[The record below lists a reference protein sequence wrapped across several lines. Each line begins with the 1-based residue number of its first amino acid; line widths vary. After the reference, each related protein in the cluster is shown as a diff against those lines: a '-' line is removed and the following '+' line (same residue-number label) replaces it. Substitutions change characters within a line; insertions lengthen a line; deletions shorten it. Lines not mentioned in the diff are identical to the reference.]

1 MSTDKSDAGS
11 QTLSRGLTALEIIGE
26 SDAPLSVAELC
37 ARLGIHRSMA
47 YRLVKTLEQRGFV
60 YRDATGGL
68 VLGTKLA
75 TLARSVAKG
84 LQEAAAPELAAIAAE
99 LEMTAMLV
107 TFDGESAVTL
117 STAEPQ
123 KAETTVARKPGSR
136 HAIDRGAPGRVL
148 RSQVDPATYPPCD
161 FEFSQDEVLPGVAAV
176 AVPLVIA
183 GNQPAALAVLYFPR
197 EVDVAHIAAVL
208 MASAERIGA
217 AVGG

>member
-1 MSTDKSDAGS
+1 MSSEQIDGGS
-11 QTLSRGLTALEIIGE
+11 QTLSRGLTALELIG
-26 SDAPLSVAELC
+26 SADAPLSVADLC
-37 ARLGIHRSMA
+37 AQLGIHRSMA

-60 YRDATGGL
+60 YRDASGGL
-68 VLGTKLA
+68 VLGTKIA

-123 KAETTVARKPGSR
+123 KLETTVARKPGSR
-136 HAIDRGAPGRVL
+136 HSIDRGAPGRVL
-148 RSQVDPATYPPCD
+148 RSQVDPTTYPPRD

-183 GNQPAALAVLYFPR
+183 GYQPVALAVLYFPR
-197 EVDVAHIAAVL
+197 EVDLAHIADVL
-208 MASAERIGA
+208 MASADRIGA
-217 AVGG
+217 VVGG

>member
-1 MSTDKSDAGS
+1 
-11 QTLSRGLTALEIIGE
+11 
-26 SDAPLSVAELC
+26 
-37 ARLGIHRSMA
+37 MA
-47 YRLVKTLEQRGFV
+47 
-60 YRDATGGL
+60 A
-68 VLGTKLA
+68 
-75 TLARSVAKG
+75 S
-84 LQEAAAPELAAIAAE
+84 AAPIQVSPYVARPIQ
-99 LEMTAMLV
+99 
-107 TFDGESAVTL
+107 AVTL

-123 KAETTVARKPGSR
+123 QAGTTVARKPGSR

-148 RSQVDPATYPPCD
+148 RSQVDPAGFPPRD

-197 EVDVAHIAAVL
+197 EVDVAHIANVL

>member
-1 MSTDKSDAGS
+1 MSAELIDGGS
-11 QTLSRGLTALEIIGE
+11 QTLSRGLTALELIGAA
-26 SDAPLSVAELC
+26 DAPVSVADLC
-37 ARLGIHRSMA
+37 AQLGIHRSMA

-60 YRDATGGL
+60 YRDASGGL
-68 VLGTKLA
+68 VLGTKIA

-123 KAETTVARKPGSR
+123 KAGTTVARKPGSR
-136 HAIDRGAPGRVL
+136 HSIDRGAPGRVL
-148 RSQVDPATYPPCD
+148 RSQVDPATYPPRD

-183 GNQPAALAVLYFPR
+183 GYQPVALAVLYFPR
-197 EVDVAHIAAVL
+197 EVDVAHIASVL
-208 MASAERIGA
+208 MASAERIGSV
-217 AVGG
+217 VGG